1 MNRILLRVRLLYYL
15 KHEIIGDLHEQ
26 VFRGISARDIPIPP
40 PLADGDPPAHWWD
53 EEADKCLVVGVYKH
67 GYDRFNLMRQDP
79 ALCFLQRCGP
89 PDGAALLAEINADDD
104 LGKTLDE
111 DDEPETPA
119 TPATPLS
126 QTDGEGNNTTTS
138 TTPTTTSKSKDDL
151 DVNSS
156 ECGALLPFP
165 SAADM
170 NHRLRRIVT
179 SYQRNFKKQE
189 AKLAQRARHQQR
201 LERLE
206 RFEAAIKEREL
217 KKRDLAQKYC
227 SFVCLAQPLTVDLT
241 LDRKWSRREEADF
254 YRVISSFGVEYNR
267 DEDRYDWTRFR
278 SFGKLERKMDET
290 LTEYFKAFYAM
301 CKRVNG
307 RRLTEEEENL
317 PISVDPIS
325 EERASRCLARIDL
338 LSKIREEILTHPELE
353 ERLQLCQHSMDLP
366 DWWVCGKHDKD
377 LLVGAAKYGLN
388 RLDFN
393 LANDPELSFVELFK
407 QLEANE
413 EKSVES
419 MEPKIENKTD
429 ICENPRET
437 ETEMETDCKQMD
449 IKSEIIDKIDV
460 KLDENIVKKE
470 EEVEKEMNE
479 TKDKSD
485 DKESED
491 NEKDMKDSNK
501 EKNCELSAKN
511 EKKDNQMK
519 GEVKE
524 PVEKCETSLEEKV
537 EGKSESDLKSPISES
552 LEKVE
557 ENDSQMK
564 DMSNEKTDSDE
575 QKTDT
580 EMEVDSN
587 VKTDEEKAD
596 LLLESKKPN
605 ETKEAEM
612 RSEDSEEL
620 KTEAKEEKAVE
631 KCDIKEETEEKE
643 EKMDECNENLEKDEK
658 EPKNEATDDDKKS
671 ISTEDSVAKT
681 EETVEKEMCEMKT
694 ESESASVVTEKEVSL
709 TSSSTPQP
717 QSSQVKS
724 FPRFPKDR
732 VLQMRLEQI
741 CHTVEKNEWPSL
753 RHSFFSLVS
762 GGHQSTPSVAT
773 ADSSPRPLSPCSLSS
788 ASREPTPHPTPD
800 HTPRREALSPLP
812 DIFYTDNSVSMN
824 ESASRRRRRRRRRFE
839 VEAERQKLRNLL
851 SQTIEQS
858 QQSAAQSSHNS
869 LKKQTSL
876 LSGSSSQFLPPLFS
890 LPFCNLRSA
899 IRDELMTDEK
909 TASLLLGSTLQSSL
923 AAAQAASAQQ
933 SAANAS
939 SKSSNSS
946 SKGPPPAHQSSSA
959 RNAPAMGTLDLTGRF
974 KSSSKSMA
982 TPPAP
987 AHKPAPTNPPEMQKM
1002 GAQDVLDLS
1011 SAPSKRT
1018 RAHSPSKSRSPAS
1031 ESTAPVS
1038 AQPSKKSSKRIGS
1051 RIDALALNLQAKKMM
1066 EEKKTDP
1073 KPSDKLEAS
1082 LSSLEKRQ
1090 ATHFM
1095 EELQKHSALM
1105 QSKTPPAAHS
1115 KSSSTSKLND
1125 SLLSAKSNAHF
1136 GALDASKLPPSKAT
1150 EASTIAEQVA
1160 IIRQNLR
1167 NLFEDHPEFIAQ
1179 NPSMASMVAASAANV
1194 FNPNLNMNSISSIPA
1209 NVSHIRSKV
1218 VCISINCNLI
1228 SDRIIRTARQ

>member
-1 MNRILLRVRLLYYL
+1 ML
-15 KHEIIGDLHEQ
+15 
-26 VFRGISARDIPIPP
+26 
-40 PLADGDPPAHWWD
+40 
-53 EEADKCLVVGVYKH
+53 
-67 GYDRFNLMRQDP
+67 
-79 ALCFLQRCGP
+79 
-89 PDGAALLAEINADDD
+89 
-104 LGKTLDE
+104 
-111 DDEPETPA
+111 
-119 TPATPLS
+119 
-126 QTDGEGNNTTTS
+126 
-138 TTPTTTSKSKDDL
+138 KSKL
-151 DVNSS
+151 ICVV
-156 ECGALLPFP
+156 LLTQLTNVWLWFGC
-165 SAADM
+165 
-170 NHRLRRIVT
+170 
-179 SYQRNFKKQE
+179 
-189 AKLAQRARHQQR
+189 
-201 LERLE
+201 
-206 RFEAAIKEREL
+206 
-217 KKRDLAQKYC
+217 C
-227 SFVCLAQPLTVDLT
+227 SH
-241 LDRKWSRREEADF
+241 RKWSRREEADF

-366 DWWVCGKHDKD
+366 DWWVCGKHDRD

-407 QLEANE
+407 QLDANE
-413 EKSVES
+413 EKNMES
-419 MEPKIENKTD
+419 METTKTETKTEE
-429 ICENPRET
+429 ICENPKENETDSKQMVIKEENLSESEIKDKPNVKSDDNIDDEEVNTTEKPIEDKSNDKESDDMKTDIKDNNEINSELKEDSKET
-437 ETEMETDCKQMD
+437 ENEEKDNQ
-449 IKSEIIDKIDV
+449 I
-460 KLDENIVKKE
+460 KE
-470 EEVEKEMNE
+470 EEEDDQKDAKESPEESETLTEEPSKE
-479 TKDKSD
+479 TKVV
-485 DKESED
+485 D
-491 NEKDMKDSNK
+491 NEEEVD
-501 EKNCELSAKN
+501 EKSAKN
-511 EKKDNQMK
+511 E
-519 GEVKE
+519 
-524 PVEKCETSLEEKV
+524 
-537 EGKSESDLKSPISES
+537 SESKEISD
-552 LEKVE
+552 K
-557 ENDSQMK
+557 DSEMK
-564 DMSNEKTDSDE
+564 DMTNEKTDSDE

-587 VKTDEEKAD
+587 EKKEELKEEKPV
-596 LLLESKKPN
+596 LSETPNESEVQKS
-605 ETKEAEM
+605 ETKEEPKEVQIKC
-612 RSEDSEEL
+612 EDSEEV
-620 KTEAKEEKAVE
+620 KTEEEEEEISKESVNKEV
-631 KCDIKEETEEKE
+631 IKEHKMKETEATEEGKQSECEDEKTGKPKDE
-643 EKMDECNENLEKDEK
+643 DMDEKHEKDDK
-658 EPKNEATDDDKKS
+658 ELKSEATDDDKKS
-671 ISTEDSVAKT
+671 ISTEDSVTKT
-681 EETVEKEMCEMKT
+681 EETVEKDMCEVKT
-694 ESESASVVTEKEVSL
+694 ESESASILTEKEVSL

-717 QSSQVKS
+717 QSTQLKS

-753 RHSFFSLVS
+753 RHSFFSLLS
-762 GGHQSTPSVAT
+762 GAHPSTPSVAT
-773 ADSSPRPLSPCSLSS
+773 ADSSPRPISPCSLSS

-812 DIFYTDNSVSMN
+812 EFFYADNSVSMN

-858 QQSAAQSSHNS
+858 QQSTHSSQQNS
-869 LKKQTSL
+869 SKKQTSL

-923 AAAQAASAQQ
+923 AAAAAASAQQ
-933 SAANAS
+933 SAAATAS
-939 SKSSNSS
+939 SGKSSNSGSS

-959 RNAPAMGTLDLTGRF
+959 RNPPTMGTLDLTGRF
-974 KSSSKSMA
+974 NKSSSKMA

-987 AHKPAPTNPPEMQKM
+987 AHKPAPNNPPEMQKV

-1011 SAPSKRT
+1011 SAPSKGRT
-1018 RAHSPSKSRSPAS
+1018 RGSSPSKAS
-1031 ESTAPVS
+1031 KSMANCETTSS
-1038 AQPSKKSSKRIGS
+1038 AASASALPTKKSSKRIGS

-1073 KPSDKLEAS
+1073 KPSDKLESS

-1090 ATHFM
+1090 ASHFM
-1095 EELQKHSALM
+1095 EELQKHSALL
-1105 QSKTPPAAHS
+1105 QNQNKTPPAAHS
-1115 KSSSTSKLND
+1115 KSSSSTSKLND
-1125 SLLSAKSNAHF
+1125 SLMSGKTNAHF
-1136 GALDASKLPPSKAT
+1136 SALDASKLPPSKAT

-1209 NVSHIRSKV
+1209 NVSPLH
-1218 VCISINCNLI
+1218 
-1228 SDRIIRTARQ
+1228 